1 MENKEVKKK
10 AVKKEAATTKL
21 PLITRSHGGT
31 TVDNRSLSRRYK
43 NVKL

>member
-1 MENKEVKKK
+1 MEKKEVKKK
-10 AVKKEAATTKL
+10 VVKKDTAL